1 MRPHRLTIDHNLGD
15 TARSAYL
22 QIDVP
27 AFPVIRHLNLLFI
40 DAHSHIA
47 AVPILSSPD
56 IPDVRQSN
64 HGGRASITFSEFP
77 VRINIVSSHSAPPC

>member
-27 AFPVIRHLNLLFI
+27 VFPVIRHLNLLFI

-47 AVPILSSPD
+47 AVSILSSPD
-56 IPDVRQSN
+56 IPDVRQRD
-64 HGGRASITFSEFP
+64 HGGRASIAFSEFP